1 MTELLENFLYLPI
14 SIGCFVFLIQQTDF
28 IYEYSSLFSRIL
40 RLKFIDSF
48 LKLEYYEK
56 NSANFENYVVFIG
69 SVFGAKKNLTG
80 FISRLISCFICLSC
94 FLSLISVLAIYN
106 SLYFFLPCFFIAAI
120 VFYILFSIKK
130 KIYE

>member
-1 MTELLENFLYLPI
+1 MTELLQNFLYLPI
-14 SIGCFVFLIQQTDF
+14 SIGCFVFLVQKTDF
-28 IYEYSSLFSRIL
+28 IYEYSCLFSRIL
-40 RLKFIDSF
+40 RLKFIDLV

-56 NSANFENYVVFIG
+56 NSANFENYISFIG
-69 SVFGAKKNLTG
+69 SVFGARKDLIG
-80 FISRLISCFICLSC
+80 FLSRLLSCFLCLSC

-106 SLYFFLPCFFIAAI
+106 NLYFFLPCFFIAAI

>member
-56 NSANFENYVVFIG
+56 NSTNFENYVVFIG
-69 SVFGAKKNLTG
+69 SVFGVKKNLIG
-80 FISRLISCFICLSC
+80 FISRLVSCFICLSC
-94 FLSLISVLAIYN
+94 FLSLISVLVVYG